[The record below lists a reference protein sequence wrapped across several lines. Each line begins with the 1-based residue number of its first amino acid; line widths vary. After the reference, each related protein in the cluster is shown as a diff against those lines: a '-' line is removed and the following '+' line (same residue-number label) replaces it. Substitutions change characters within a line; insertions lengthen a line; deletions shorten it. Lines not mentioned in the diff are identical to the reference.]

1 MIDLSSYFG
10 SLAALAGLVVV
21 ITGWVNTNGLNL
33 SGWKAQVLSWVISIA
48 LAFVGSIKGV
58 GLFAETTVLWTVLN
72 GIGVGLVANG
82 IFSID
87 LVKSLLEFIKAKP
100 AAK

>member
-21 ITGWVNTNGLNL
+21 ITGWVNTHGLNL
-33 SGWKAQVLSWVISIA
+33 SGWKAQFLSWVISIA
-48 LAFVGSIKGV
+48 LAFVGSLKGV
-58 GLFAETTVLWTVLN
+58 GLFAETTVLWTILN
-72 GIGVGLVANG
+72 GLGVGLIANG

>member
-21 ITGWVNTNGLNL
+21 ITGWVNTNALNL
-33 SGWKAQVLSWVISIA
+33 SGWKSQLLSWVISIA
-48 LAFVGSIKGV
+48 LAFIGSIKGV

-82 IFSID
+82 MFSID